1 MKKLHTIY
9 LYGVN
14 ERVKFSNLEQPRGRL
29 LPLPRFGNR
38 RENLKEDVSMNQP
51 NLTQLR
57 PY

>member
-1 MKKLHTIY
+1 MKKLHTID

-38 RENLKEDVSMNQP
+38 RENLKKDVSMNQP

>member
-38 RENLKEDVSMNQP
+38 RENLKKDVSMNQP

>member
-14 ERVKFSNLEQPRGRL
+14 ERVKFSNLEQPGGRL

-38 RENLKEDVSMNQP
+38 RENLKKDVSMNQP